1 MDDQTD
7 HLALPLPHP
16 EHLMVEDVVRLR
28 EALLKLDSVISRR
41 AQDSVE
47 IAAGAGLTGGGTL
60 QQSRSLAV
68 AFASQ
73 DESEAAS
80 ASEVVMSPL
89 RTAQAIDARLAS
101 EAEAQTGEAAT
112 RLMTPLR
119 TRQVLDGQFLARLA
133 SQADAEAGEDDRR
146 LMTPLRSHQAF
157 DARLAARLATQQQA
171 EAGLDSTQLMTPL
184 RVAQFHALQPK
195 GEIHRLARAG
205 NVKLTAAEFGRF
217 IDITSGSFTQTFD
230 LVTTLGLGWF
240 CYIRNSGTGEVTLDP
255 NASETIDGLTSYVMY
270 PGETRLLLCDGSA
283 LRSVVLSAFYKVF
296 TTSGSFRKPPG
307 YAGVVVEV
315 IGGGA
320 GGPGGS
326 AVQMSGGS
334 SGTRNGPAG
343 GGLGPRRMPIFF
355 ASDELQDT
363 STVVVGAGGV
373 GGTGGTTASPTGGSG
388 GAGGVSSFV
397 STQVL
402 SSAATGVPEITGL
415 RRCGTAG
422 GKSGNVSYDYS
433 YVYVT
438 NGDPG
443 SAHVSGTPIPNG
455 GAGARVPGQV
465 ASGTYSATGT
475 AGQSATVAFC
485 SGAGGGPAAAR
496 VPADLNGPDPLT
508 ITLTGGHGGQ
518 GGMGAGGGAGG
529 NAVIVRGNGGGL
541 TNNITPTYVLQG
553 GNGGNGGPGL
563 VSIWGVI

>member
-373 GGTGGTTASPTGGSG
+373 GGH
-388 GAGGVSSFV
+388 
-397 STQVL
+397 
-402 SSAATGVPEITGL
+402 
-415 RRCGTAG
+415 RR
-422 GKSGNVSYDYS
+422 
-433 YVYVT
+433 
-438 NGDPG
+438 
-443 SAHVSGTPIPNG
+443 HH
-455 GAGARVPGQV
+455 R
-465 ASGTYSATGT
+465 
-475 AGQSATVAFC
+475 QSNRWQWRC
-485 SGAGGGPAAAR
+485 R
-496 VPADLNGPDPLT
+496 WR
-508 ITLTGGHGGQ
+508 Q
-518 GGMGAGGGAGG
+518 
-529 NAVIVRGNGGGL
+529 
-541 TNNITPTYVLQG
+541 
-553 GNGGNGGPGL
+553 
-563 VSIWGVI
+563 

>member
-1 MDDQTD
+1 MNDRSPHFD
-7 HLALPLPHP
+7 LPLPHP
-16 EHLMVEDVVRLR
+16 EHLLVDDALRLR
-28 EALLKLDSVISRR
+28 ECLLTLDTVVSRR
-41 AQDSVE
+41 VQDSVE
-47 IAAGAGLTGGGTL
+47 IAAGTGLTGGGSL

-73 DESEAAS
+73 TESEAAS
-80 ASEVVMSPL
+80 ADAVVMSPL
-89 RTAQAIDARLAS
+89 RTAQAMDARLAS
-101 EAEAQTGEAAT
+101 QEEAQVGEDSAK
-112 RLMTPLR
+112 LMTPLR
-119 TRQVLDGQFLARLA
+119 TVQSIAAQLAD
-133 SQADAEAGEDDRR
+133 QAQAEGGEDVQH
-146 LMTPLRSHQAF
+146 LMTPLRSLQAI
-157 DARLAARLATQQQA
+157 DARLAPRLATQQQA
-171 EAGLDSTQLMTPL
+171 EAGLDDAQLMTPL
-184 RVAQFHALQPK
+184 RVAQYLAVQPK
-195 GEIHRLARAG
+195 GEIHRLARTG
-205 NVKLTAAEFGRF
+205 NIKLTAAEFGRF
-217 IDITSGSFTQTFD
+217 IDITGGSFTQSFD
-230 LVTTLGLGWF
+230 AVATLGPGWF
-240 CYIRNSGTGEVTLDP
+240 CYLRNSGTGEVTLDP
-255 NASETIDGLTSYVMY
+255 NASETLDGLTSFIMY
-270 PGETRLLLCDGSA
+270 PGETRLLLCDGIA

-315 IGGGA
+315 IGGGS

-343 GGLGPRRMPIFF
+343 GGLGPRRMPMFF

-363 STVVVGAGGV
+363 STVVVGAGGM

-388 GAGGVSSFV
+388 GAGGVSSFI

-415 RRCGTAG
+415 RRCGTPG

-475 AGQSATVAFC
+475 AGQSATVDFC

-496 VPADLNGPDPLT
+496 VPSDLYGPDPLT
-508 ITLTGGHGGQ
+508 ITLTGGNGGQ

-541 TNNITPTYVLQG
+541 TTDSVVTYVFQG